1 MKEFMKTKT
10 VTYNLMSFTAFKSML
25 LFSYLLEAPR
35 SYAEIRDYFAQQK
48 YLKETISIDT
58 LRVYINSLERLG
70 CEIVRGKKAEGS
82 KYKLLKHPFALKIS
96 DENAKSIIKVFKSIL
111 KSIEIDDLLSITKFF
126 DKIANATENPELKET
141 LENISPLKKIDP
153 EILKML
159 IIACRKNDEIS
170 ILYQSP
176 ASGLK
181 NIDVL
186 PEKLTVTNGKVYLYG
201 TSPNYRN
208 TARFL
213 VNRIKEKP
221 VTKLQKTIK
230 PKADPVIIGCELYDK
245 TIPLLENEKIISE
258 DENKLTIEI
267 TSVNKFTARQRIL
280 SLGRDCK
287 VLYPQSFKEDIISAL
302 NKMKE
307 KYIAEEV

>member
-1 MKEFMKTKT
+1 MQNEK

-201 TSPNYRN
+201 TSPNYSN

-221 VTKLQKTIK
+221 VTKLQKTIN
-230 PKADPVIIGCELYDK
+230 PKADPVIIGCELLQSIVSSIFQGGYHFGF
-245 TIPLLENEKIISE
+245 EQNEG
-258 DENKLTIEI
+258 EI
-267 TSVNKFTARQRIL
+267 HCRR
-280 SLGRDCK
+280 SLK
-287 VLYPQSFKEDIISAL
+287 KNITKA
-302 NKMKE
+302 
-307 KYIAEEV
+307 A